1 MLKGIEQSKNKPFE
15 KVLFGLGI
23 RHIGETVAKKLAQH
37 FKNIDAI
44 RSATVD
50 EILSVQDIGLRIAE
64 SINAYLV
71 NPEHWE
77 EIEKLRAMG
86 LQCEIEEKE
95 VQLAG
100 DSLSGKS
107 FLISGV
113 FADHSRVE
121 LTELI
126 ESHGGKMLSSISSK
140 LNFLVAGDKMGPSKL
155 VKAQKLNIPII
166 SDQELL
172 AMINKE

>member
-1 MLKGIEQSKNKPFE
+1 MLFA
-15 KVLFGLGI
+15 LGI
-23 RHIGETVAKKLAQH
+23 RHVGETVAKKLAQH
-37 FKNIDAI
+37 FKSLDNLQAASIE
-44 RSATVD
+44 
-50 EILSVQDIGLRIAE
+50 EIASVQDIGIRIAE
-64 SINAYLV
+64 SIHQYLH
-71 NPEHWE
+71 NTDNIAELN
-77 EIEKLRAMG
+77 KLKSYG
-86 LQCEIEEKE
+86 LQFHIEEKE
-95 VQLAG
+95 VVRAG
-100 DSLSGKS
+100 NSLEGKT

-113 FADHSRVE
+113 FADYSRE
-121 LTELI
+121 QLTELI